1 MCRIACSAPSPS
13 CCSHALRLSRS
24 VCVRGARFARARV
37 ASSPPASDAHRDAPS
52 RLVDAPCGTR
62 LFAAHL
68 QRSSCTPPA
77 GPHAAFRGSALFPFR
92 HRRRHGSRRRAH
104 AARGKLHAA
113 LVTQHVGSRWRAR
126 LPGHRFR
133 CGHAKGERCGRC
145 GRPMPGRPRAQP
157 APALTLRAGVGTQ
170 QPRRPPRRSSA
181 FALRWTTAG
190 RRRRLRL
197 FTRRSP
203 PRQPPRPRTSGC
215 RTSLPSSPPTS
226 CWRRGS
232 ARCVRATREGAA
244 QVGHRSANLL
254 VQRPC
259 VPQAAVH
266 IAARL
271 RLLSSAQHLARHA
284 TLPSR

>member
-37 ASSPPASDAHRDAPS
+37 ASSPPASEAHRDAPS

-145 GRPMPGRPRAQP
+145 GRPMPGRPQDARTQDAHCTH
-157 APALTLRAGVGTQ
+157 AGCTLLPQ
-170 QPRRPPRRSSA
+170 QN
-181 FALRWTTAG
+181 T
-190 RRRRLRL
+190 
-197 FTRRSP
+197 
-203 PRQPPRPRTSGC
+203 
-215 RTSLPSSPPTS
+215 
-226 CWRRGS
+226 
-232 ARCVRATREGAA
+232 
-244 QVGHRSANLL
+244 
-254 VQRPC
+254 
-259 VPQAAVH
+259 
-266 IAARL
+266 
-271 RLLSSAQHLARHA
+271 
-284 TLPSR
+284 